1 MDLFLF
7 YYIIFFLSSLMIFY
21 TFLGYHLILFMLNK
35 IFGKAF
41 HIKDDNNF
49 EPKISIIVS
58 AYNEMDVIGNRI
70 QNLIDL
76 SYPKNKIEII
86 IGSDGSD
93 DQTVLNA
100 KKHQD
105 ERIKIIDFPLN
116 RGKALT
122 QNDLISSAKNEICIL
137 TDADSI
143 FEKDFVK
150 NIVEPFKNK
159 KVGCV
164 VGNLVYKNKNEEMT
178 ISGIEKSFY
187 NNWDIKLR
195 EYESNLGILANGTGA
210 AMAIRKNLF
219 NPLQPVDD
227 TDTRTVIDICLK
239 KQKVIFAKK
248 AIAFDIPPQTHKNI
262 IQARSRS
269 TSKTLKS
276 IFHDIKIIDW
286 LKNLKIFFSVF
297 SHRILRYMTP
307 IFLLSLF
314 ISNIFLIDENTLF
327 LISFF
332 IQISFYSFSIIGY
345 FWERSGHKTIK
356 IFSSINVFFLTMIGI
371 LSGLIKIITGNI
383 PVTHKLDD

>member
-1 MDLFLF
+1 
-7 YYIIFFLSSLMIFY
+7 
-21 TFLGYHLILFMLNK
+21 MLNK